1 MSRSVKKKEAWL
13 FDMHGRRRKTEGR
26 TVLVCHKKKGSPDTC
41 YHTDGPCQ
49 HHAVEKEAHPKV
61 TCCRVH
67 LHEMSRTGASVR
79 WNVDEWVARDLGGG
93 RWGWRRENAEG
104 PLRGSGLLLWG

>member
-1 MSRSVKKKEAWL
+1 MLKKKK
-13 FDMHGRRRKTEGR
+13 HGYLICMVEGEKLKEGQYWFVIKRKE
-26 TVLVCHKKKGSPDTC
+26 VLI
-41 YHTDGPCQ
+41 
-49 HHAVEKEAHPKV
+49 HATTRMDLANIMPWKEAHPKV

-67 LHEMSRTGASVR
+67 LHEMSRTGASIR

-104 PLRGSGLLLWG
+104 LLRGSGLLLWG